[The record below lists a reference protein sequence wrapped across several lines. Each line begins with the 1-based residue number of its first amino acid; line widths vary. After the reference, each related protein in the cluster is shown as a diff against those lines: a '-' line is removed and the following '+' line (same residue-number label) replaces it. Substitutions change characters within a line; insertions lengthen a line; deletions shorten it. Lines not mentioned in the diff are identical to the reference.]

1 MTNIAFCGL
10 GMMGAPMASRLL
22 DGGHDLAVWNRTHDK
37 TEPLVARGARSSA
50 TPADAAGGADVAIT
64 MLTGPDAL
72 EAVLFGSAGLVTGL
86 DRGSMLIDMST
97 VGPAAVRG
105 VAERLPE
112 GIALLDAP
120 VLGSIP
126 QAESGELKVFAG
138 GTAEELKRARPLLEL
153 LGEVRHVG
161 PSGAGA
167 AMKLVVNSTL
177 GAVMTALGEA
187 LSLGDALGLKEGQV
201 LDVLAESPVGVAV
214 GRKRRLIESG
224 SYPPTFKLSLARK
237 DLDLVNQAAA
247 EPNLRL
253 RVAQA
258 AGSWLGEAEGDGLQ
272 DLDYSAVVAHIRG
285 RPADP

>member
-1 MTNIAFCGL
+1 
-10 GMMGAPMASRLL
+10 
-22 DGGHDLAVWNRTHDK
+22 
-37 TEPLVARGARSSA
+37 
-50 TPADAAGGADVAIT
+50 
-64 MLTGPDAL
+64 
-72 EAVLFGSAGLVTGL
+72 
-86 DRGSMLIDMST
+86 
-97 VGPAAVRG
+97 
-105 VAERLPE
+105 
-112 GIALLDAP
+112 